1 MKTSVTSTL
10 TLLSKAVVFGGI
22 FMLPFV
28 PLVFLNTLYFPY
40 ITEKTIFFRAVV
52 EIVFFFWLLL
62 IALDRSFSLRFS
74 PVIIAVTVFVAVLA
88 AADIFGIDPHRSF
101 WGTFER
107 MEGFITWIHL
117 YAYVLVIGSVLQN
130 RRHWLMFFRTV
141 VSASALVALYGLSQ
155 LLGWLPVTPSG
166 TRPGATLGNAIFLS
180 TYVLLA
186 LFLTA
191 FLWWNDRRKS
201 WAPYLY
207 GSLLLLD
214 TVVLYGTA
222 TRGALLG
229 LLAGAFIGVMFYI
242 LDGSAARRRLV
253 FGGLALLVAL
263 AALPFLFRHTS
274 LVEQNPLL
282 SRFSTIS
289 FSDYSSAQARFF
301 VWDIALQGFAARPF
315 LGWGQENFEYVF
327 NHFGAEEFH
336 TQELWFDRVHDMP
349 LEWLVAA
356 GSVGGIA
363 YIGLFIAL
371 LYILFVAG
379 RTGALSRAE
388 QALFFGGI
396 AGYLVSDL
404 FAFDSISS
412 YLLFFT
418 IAGYLHFLSVSG
430 KSTGTPHNK
439 ATKHPSDAL
448 LLALL
453 CLLLLGAA
461 ALEYFSN
468 ARPLLAAADIG
479 WALNEQA
486 PLTLAEREGLFNAAF
501 PYASFDERGARD
513 AFGEFAI
520 AVSTAAG
527 ASAQGKGAV
536 FSRAEEELA
545 KEISVHPE
553 SIRSRLVLAELES
566 AYGNHAQAIAVL
578 NEAARI
584 SPEKQFIY
592 FQLGQEYIGQ
602 GDYQRAFR
610 AFQTAFEINPRFLE
624 ARNLY
629 AAAALY
635 AGQDA
640 LAQKLLAE
648 RYGTIPADPA
658 LIDAYAF
665 RKNYAM
671 LVQLWKERVQ
681 ENPDDIQARFSL
693 AAAYLAAKRPADAAA
708 ELKLIAERY
717 PAAQNQ
723 AEQYLQKINSGK

>member
-1 MKTSVTSTL
+1 MKTSLAPTL
-10 TLLSKAVVFGGI
+10 TVLSKAIVFGGI

-40 ITEKTIFFRAVV
+40 ITEKTIFFRAIV
-52 EIVFFFWLLL
+52 EIIFFFWLLL

-88 AADIFGIDPHRSF
+88 AADMFGIDPHRSF

-130 RRHWLMFFRTV
+130 RRHWLIFFRTI
-141 VSASALVALYGLSQ
+141 VSAGALVALYGLSQ
-155 LLGWLPVTPSG
+155 LLGWLPVTPAG
-166 TRPGATLGNAIFLS
+166 TRPGATLGNAIFLA
-180 TYVLLA
+180 TYLLIS
-186 LFLTA
+186 LFLAA

-207 GSLLLLD
+207 GSLVLLD

-229 LLAGAFIGVMFYI
+229 LLAGAFVGVVFYV
-242 LDGSAARRRLV
+242 LDGSSARRRLV
-253 FGGLALLVAL
+253 FGGLALLIAL
-263 AALPFLFRHTS
+263 AALPFLFRHTP

-301 VWDIALQGFAARPF
+301 VWDIALQGFAARPL
-315 LGWGQENFEYVF
+315 LGWGQDNFEYVF

-336 TQELWFDRVHDMP
+336 TQELWFDRVHNMP

-363 YIGLFIAL
+363 YVGLFIAL
-371 LYILFVAG
+371 LYALFIAG

-388 QALFFGGI
+388 QALFFGAI
-396 AGYLVSDL
+396 AGYLISDL

-418 IAGYLHFLSVSG
+418 IVGYLHFLSVSG
-430 KSTGTPHNK
+430 KSVE
-439 ATKHPSDAL
+439 AARSRVTKYPSDAL
-448 LLALL
+448 LISFL
-453 CLLLLGAA
+453 CALLLLTVT
-461 ALEYFSN
+461 LEYFSN
-468 ARPLLAAADIG
+468 VRPLLAAADVG
-479 WALNEQA
+479 QALDEHA
-486 PLTLAEREGLFNAAF
+486 ALTLAEREGLFASAF
-501 PYASFDERGARD
+501 SYASFDERGACD

-520 AVSTAAG
+520 AVSTAPG
-527 ASAQGKGAV
+527 ANTQDKAAV
-536 FSRAEEELA
+536 FSRAEEELTQ
-545 KEISVHPE
+545 EITAHPY

-578 NEAARI
+578 DEAVRI

-610 AFQTAFEINPRFLE
+610 TFQTAFDINPRFLE

-635 AGQDA
+635 TGQDT
-640 LAQKLLAE
+640 LAQKLLTE
-648 RYGTIPADPA
+648 RYGTIPADSA

-671 LVQLWKERVQ
+671 LVQLWGERVQ
-681 ENPDDIQARFSL
+681 ENPEDIQARFSL
-693 AAAYLAAKRPADAAA
+693 AAAYLAAKRPVDAAA
-708 ELKLIAERY
+708 ELQLIAERY
-717 PAAQNQ
+717 PAARSQ
-723 AEQYLQKINSGK
+723 AEQYLQKIHSGK